1 MPRRGCSKETL
12 AQRLIRRRQRTTRRR
27 QLQETAQ
34 HLRNAAARV
43 ATQGRRRSLCIEW
56 RRDNADLIAV
66 GYGPGYTLI
75 LFGEEEYRLDDP
87 PSDGYSIVVFF

>member
-1 MPRRGCSKETL
+1 MPCQGRPKETV
-12 AQRLIRRRQRTTRRR
+12 AQRLIRQHQHATCQR

-43 ATQGRRRSLCIEW
+43 ATQGPRRSLRIEW
-56 RRDNADLIAV
+56 RRDNADLIAA
-66 GYGPGYTLI
+66 GYGPGYTII

-87 PSDGYSIVVFF
+87 PPDGYSTVVFF